1 MDQTKVQN
9 TTETNPTQ
17 ASVAQVPEKQR
28 IVQRRKQGVSNL
40 VQGKFSP
47 NAQNDQGQKVRK
59 EREFEHEII
68 TMKRVTKVHSGGKR
82 MRMSVFMVV
91 GDKKGKLAISSGKG
105 LDTKVAQEKALDQ
118 AKRKMITVNLKGRT
132 IPHEITVK
140 FGAAK
145 IWMKP
150 AAPGTGVIAGGPV
163 RKVLEIAGVHDVL
176 TKRLGCSN
184 SVSNAYATLKA
195 LSMMQK

>member
-9 TTETNPTQ
+9 TSEPTVSTTN
-17 ASVAQVPEKQR
+17 SPEKQR

-40 VQGKFSP
+40 VQGKLSP
-47 NAQNDQGQKVRK
+47 QSSSSDQAQKFKK

-91 GDKKGKLAISSGKG
+91 GDKKGKLAIASGKG

-118 AKRKMITVNLKGRT
+118 AKRKMVFVNLKGRT

-195 LSMMQK
+195 LSLMKK